1 MEVTNQCRV
10 DFNYKLSP
18 QGPIICNTIFSNVVK
33 TVIIEKLVVSVK
45 KVDKPTACIFDIL
58 TYTICL
64 KNKSMYYVSN
74 IFFQDI
80 VPRGAKFIC
89 GSVKI
94 NWIKNK
100 KLDPNIGFY
109 LGTLKPFSKCFISFK
124 VVVLPLTLDLIL
136 KNRAFITY
144 DYFYNLEKSP
154 IRVTIK
160 TNMTCTT
167 VRNILFKQINI
178 SNKFGIQN
186 PCICNKDLIKIST
199 KVNIVKS
206 KIVDTPT
213 GISEEGSYLTG
224 SKILII
230 GSIKYGISYLDK
242 EFSRIC
248 CEKFIKGFSTS
259 IIVPK
264 VICCT
269 IKPEFN
275 IIKES
280 KLTTPL
286 KNKCFEVD
294 TSILIFLI

>member
-1 MEVTNQCRV
+1 MEVINQCRV

-18 QGPIICNTIFSNVVK
+18 PGPIICNTIFSNVVK
-33 TVIIEKLVVSVK
+33 TVIIEKLVVAVK
-45 KVDKPTACIFDIL
+45 KVDKPAACIFDIL
-58 TYTICL
+58 TYTVCL
-64 KNKSMYYVSN
+64 KNKCMYYASN

-80 VPRGAKFIC
+80 VPSGVKFIC
-89 GSVKI
+89 GSVKV

-100 KLDPNIGFY
+100 KADPNKGFY

-144 DYFYNLEKSP
+144 DYVYNLEKPP

-160 TNMTCTT
+160 TNTTCTSIKNT
-167 VRNILFKQINI
+167 LFKQINV
-178 SNKFGIQN
+178 SNKFKIQN

-199 KVNIVKS
+199 KVNIIKT

-213 GISEEGSYLTG
+213 GISEEGNYLTG

-230 GSIKYGISYLDK
+230 GSVKYNITYIDK
-242 EFSRIC
+242 EFSRVC
-248 CEKFIKGFSTS
+248 CEKFVKGFSTS
-259 IIVPK
+259 IVIPK
-264 VICCT
+264 VICHSAQ
-269 IKPEFN
+269 PEFN
-275 IIKES
+275 IIEES

-286 KNKCFEVD
+286 KDKRFEVD
-294 TSILIFLI
+294 TTLLIFLI

>member
-18 QGPIICNTIFSNVVK
+18 PGPIICNTIFSNVVK
-33 TVIIEKLVVSVK
+33 TIIIEKLVVAVK
-45 KVDKPTACIFDIL
+45 KVDKPIACIFDIL
-58 TYTICL
+58 TYTVCL

-80 VPRGAKFIC
+80 VPCGVKFIC
-89 GSVKI
+89 GSVKV

-100 KLDPNIGFY
+100 KADPNKGFY
-109 LGTLKPFSKCFISFK
+109 IGTLKPFSKCLISFK

-144 DYFYNLEKSP
+144 DYFYNLEKHP

-160 TNMTCTT
+160 TNTT
-167 VRNILFKQINI
+167 YTIVKNILFKQINI
-178 SNKFGIQN
+178 TNKFKIQN
-186 PCICNKDLIKIST
+186 PFICNKDLIKIST
-199 KVNIVKS
+199 KVNIIKT
-206 KIVDTPT
+206 KIVDTPI
-213 GISEEGSYLTG
+213 GISDEGTYLTG

-230 GSIKYGISYLDK
+230 GSIKYSITYLDK
-242 EFSRIC
+242 EFSGIC

-259 IIVPK
+259 IVVPK
-264 VICCT
+264 MICQSA
-269 IKPEFN
+269 KPEFN

-286 KNKCFEVD
+286 KNNKFEVD
-294 TSILIFLI
+294 TSLLIFLI

>member
-1 MEVTNQCRV
+1 MEVINQCRV

-18 QGPIICNTIFSNVVK
+18 PGPIICNTIFSNVVK
-33 TVIIEKLVVSVK
+33 TVIIEKLVVAVK
-45 KVDKPTACIFDIL
+45 KVDKTTTCIFDIL
-58 TYTICL
+58 TYTVCL

-80 VPRGAKFIC
+80 VPSGVKFIC
-89 GSVKI
+89 GSVKV

-100 KLDPNIGFY
+100 KLDPNKGFY
-109 LGTLKPFSKCFISFK
+109 LGTLKPFSKCFISFS

-144 DYFYNLEKSP
+144 DYVYNLERPP

-160 TNMTCTT
+160 TNTTYTT
-167 VRNILFKQINI
+167 VENILFKQINI

-186 PCICNKDLIKIST
+186 PCICLNNIIKIST
-199 KVNIVKS
+199 KVNIIKT
-206 KIVDTPT
+206 KFVDTPM
-213 GISEEGSYLTG
+213 GISEEGAYLTG

-230 GSIKYGISYLDK
+230 GSVKYSITYLDR

-248 CEKFIKGFSTS
+248 RERFIKGFSTS
-259 IIVPK
+259 IVVPK
-264 VICCT
+264 VICYSA
-269 IKPEFN
+269 KPEFN

-280 KLTTPL
+280 KLNTLL
-286 KNKCFEVD
+286 KDKRFEVD
-294 TSILIFLI
+294 TTLLIFLI

>member
-33 TVIIEKLVVSVK
+33 TVIIEKLVVAVK
-45 KVDKPTACIFDIL
+45 KVDKHTACIFDIL
-58 TYTICL
+58 TYTVCL

-80 VPRGAKFIC
+80 VPRGVKFIS

-100 KLDPNIGFY
+100 NLDPNRGFC
-109 LGTLKPFSKCFISFK
+109 LGTLKPFSKYLISFK

-136 KNRAFITY
+136 KNLAFITY
-144 DYFYNLEKSP
+144 DYFYNLEKPP
-154 IRVTIK
+154 IRVSIK
-160 TNMTCTT
+160 TNTT
-167 VRNILFKQINI
+167 YTIVKNTLFKQINV
-178 SNKFGIQN
+178 SNKFKIQN
-186 PCICNKDLIKIST
+186 PYICNKDLIKIST
-199 KVNIVKS
+199 KVKIIKT

-213 GISEEGSYLTG
+213 GVSDEGTYLTG

-230 GSIKYGISYLDK
+230 GSVKYSISYLYK
-242 EFSRIC
+242 ECSRIC
-248 CEKFIKGFSTS
+248 CEKFVKGFSTS
-259 IIVPK
+259 IVVPK
-264 VICCT
+264 VICSPA
-269 IKPEFN
+269 KPEFN

-280 KLTTPL
+280 KVTMPL
-286 KNKCFEVD
+286 KNNCFKVD
-294 TSILIFLI
+294 TSLLIFLI